1 MENTKALQGMDRQM
15 KTLAQ
20 DFRHLRVALNAHLAF
35 ASLNNPD
42 AGVERGA
49 WTRRELE
56 SALQN
61 FDEDLQAFAALIFT
75 EKADVIDHA
84 A

>member
-1 MENTKALQGMDRQM
+1 MEIKVLQQLERTM
-15 KTLAQ
+15 KTLGQ

-42 AGVERGA
+42 AGAERGA
-49 WTRRELE
+49 WTKRELE
-56 SALQN
+56 SALQQ
-61 FDEDLQAFAALIFT
+61 FEEDLQNFAQLIFT
-75 EKADVIDHA
+75 EKADGVSDA